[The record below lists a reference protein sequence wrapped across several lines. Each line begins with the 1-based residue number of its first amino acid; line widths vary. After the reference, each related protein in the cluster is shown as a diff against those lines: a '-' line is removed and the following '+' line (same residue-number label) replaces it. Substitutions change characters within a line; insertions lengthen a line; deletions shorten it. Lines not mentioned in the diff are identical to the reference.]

1 MKPHRS
7 GLELFS
13 FYAAVTLVPIVLL
26 GLLLT
31 RSFRSDLEQRGLQEA
46 GTIANSTARAAI
58 GPNLSGDS
66 LADGP
71 TPAERVALERV
82 MTPLLDHGDALQLR
96 LRDRAGHIVFD
107 PRRPTQ
113 PPHGPADDEVVDALS
128 GHPVRLLTR
137 INADEADHGKALGA
151 RAIEV
156 YTPVSAATGTGR
168 ALGALE
174 IYVPYAPIA
183 AATESS
189 YRDMK
194 TLLTIGLLVLWSLL
208 ATISWSVTRRLRR
221 SAAANRDLA
230 RIDGLTRLAN
240 RTALNEALRRALVG
254 SDDSVVTVVVMDID
268 GFTQINEVLGH
279 QNGDRFLCH
288 IAEQLASV
296 TAPTDLVARVGGD
309 EFSIVMNATDR
320 HGAHERI
327 EQIRRALLNEVELG
341 GVSVAAEIAV
351 GRVEGHNGGDASELL
366 RQAGV
371 ACRCAKAAKVPELEY
386 DPTLEGFDADRLTLV
401 GELRHSIDSE
411 HLVLHYQPKIATV
424 DGRVVGVEALLRWQ
438 HPVRGLLMP
447 GGFLPA
453 AESTQ
458 LIVALTDWVVDA
470 ACSQAITWQDA
481 GRPIPIAVNVSAR
494 CLRDPAFPDR
504 VLAALV
510 RHGLPANLLSI
521 EITETAVISDPGRA
535 ASTLRR
541 LAERGIKISID
552 DFGVGYTSLG
562 QLHQLPIHELKID
575 QQFVTPLLTAPDGR
589 AVVRAL
595 VSLGH
600 ELGMNVVAE
609 GVEDDPTLDAI
620 AAIGCDIAQGYGIA
634 RPAPADTFERW
645 LSARSAATE
654 RSAEASINSR
664 A

>member
-1 MKPHRS
+1 M
-7 GLELFS
+7 
-13 FYAAVTLVPIVLL
+13 
-26 GLLLT
+26 
-31 RSFRSDLEQRGLQEA
+31 
-46 GTIANSTARAAI
+46 
-58 GPNLSGDS
+58 
-66 LADGP
+66 
-71 TPAERVALERV
+71 
-82 MTPLLDHGDALQLR
+82 
-96 LRDRAGHIVFD
+96 
-107 PRRPTQ
+107 
-113 PPHGPADDEVVDALS
+113 
-128 GHPVRLLTR
+128 
-137 INADEADHGKALGA
+137 
-151 RAIEV
+151 
-156 YTPVSAATGTGR
+156 
-168 ALGALE
+168 
-174 IYVPYAPIA
+174 
-183 AATESS
+183 
-189 YRDMK
+189 
-194 TLLTIGLLVLWSLL
+194 
-208 ATISWSVTRRLRR
+208 
-221 SAAANRDLA
+221 
-230 RIDGLTRLAN
+230 
-240 RTALNEALRRALVG
+240 
-254 SDDSVVTVVVMDID
+254 
-268 GFTQINEVLGH
+268 
-279 QNGDRFLCH
+279 
-288 IAEQLASV
+288 
-296 TAPTDLVARVGGD
+296 
-309 EFSIVMNATDR
+309 
-320 HGAHERI
+320 
-327 EQIRRALLNEVELG
+327 
-341 GVSVAAEIAV
+341 
-351 GRVEGHNGGDASELL
+351 GRVEGHHGSDAAELL

-386 DPTLEGFDADRLTLV
+386 EPTLEGFDADRLTLV

-411 HLVLHYQPKIATV
+411 HLVLHYQPKIATA

-438 HPVRGLLMP
+438 HPTRGLLMP
-447 GGFLPA
+447 GVFLPA

-458 LIVALTDWVVDA
+458 LILALTDWVVDA
-470 ACSQAITWQDA
+470 ACRQAITWQEC

-504 VLAALV
+504 VLGALV
-510 RHGLPANLLSI
+510 RHGLPPNLLSI

-535 ASTLRR
+535 ASALRR

-664 A
+664 V